1 MTYIH
6 ERTGWPG
13 FTWDSEALAVTLA
26 ALRHKQGKH
35 LGRMEALG
43 FELRT
48 EASLTSL
55 TEEIVKSSAIEGEHL
70 NPEEVRSSIARK
82 LGLDV
87 AGLPTPGREVDGV
100 VEMTLDA
107 TQHFDAPLTRE
118 RLFGWHAALFPT
130 GRSGMRSITVGAW
143 RKDEDGPMQVVS
155 GPIGNEKV
163 HSQAP
168 EAGRLEDEMKQFLSW
183 FAAPPS
189 IDPVLKAAVAHIWYV
204 TIHPFD
210 DGNGRIARAIADMA
224 LSQADNTKDR
234 FYSMS
239 SGIEA
244 ERREYYLQLESTQR
258 GSLDITAWLA
268 WFLQCLD
275 HTIED
280 ADNSLGSVLHKA
292 RLWQRINPNPVN
304 ERQRKV
310 INRMLDNFKGHL
322 TTSKYAK
329 LAKCSNDTALRDI
342 RELLERGIIAKN
354 DGGGRSTS
362 YRLAEPDQVPV

>member
-6 ERTGWPG
+6 ERTGWPEL
-13 FTWDSEALAVTLA
+13 TWDSETLSGSLA
-26 ALRHKQGKH
+26 AVRYKQGKH

-48 EASLTSL
+48 EASLTVL
-55 TEEIVKSSAIEGEHL
+55 TDEVVNSSAIEGEHL
-70 NPEEVRSSIARK
+70 NPEEVRSSIARR

-87 AGLPTPGREVDGV
+87 AGLPTPGRDVEGV
-100 VEMTLDA
+100 VEMMLDA
-107 TQHFDAPLTRE
+107 THHFDAPLTSE

-130 GRSGMRSITVGAW
+130 GRSGMRPITVGAW
-143 RKDEDGPMQVVS
+143 RKDQDGPMQVVS
-155 GPIGNEKV
+155 GPIGKEKV
-163 HSQAP
+163 HFQAP
-168 EAGRLEDEMKQFLSW
+168 AAGRLDQEMKQFLSW
-183 FAAPPS
+183 FDAPPN

-244 ERREYYLQLESTQR
+244 QRKEYYLRLESAQR

-275 HTIED
+275 QTIED
-280 ADNSLGSVLHKA
+280 AEKSLESVLHKA

-304 ERQRKV
+304 ERQRNV

-354 DGGGRSTS
+354 EGGGRSTS